1 MDNQG
6 DEMKLK
12 NLLLIILVIFIMTSE
27 YAQQKKAFING
38 YIYTVNQMQPAAEAV
53 LTEGDRIIFVG
64 STDEVK
70 SRIDNFTEIIDLK
83 GKFLMPGFNDAHLH
97 FVSGGF
103 YLMGIDL
110 RPAKSLKEFQQ
121 ILSDYLKK
129 YPGKWVTGGR
139 WDHEN
144 WDNKKVPSKRDIDNI
159 SGDTPVFVKRMD
171 GHMGLANSKAL
182 ELAGITKDTPDP
194 EGGLIEKDPQTGEPT
209 GILKDNAMDLM
220 LPAIPDYSAD
230 DYFQATLTA
239 LKEAA
244 RFGITSVQDIL
255 SADEIPAY
263 DAYKKIESEGKLTCR
278 ISVRWPIDDYKT
290 LISENKKVGSGD
302 NFLRLG
308 TLKAYADGSLGSS
321 TAWFF
326 DPYEGDSTNTGLP
339 NNIIIDGTLK
349 NWALDADKHHLQ
361 ISTHAIGD
369 RANSYM
375 LDLYEEIKKE
385 NPEWDRRFRIEHA
398 QHVRPQDIPRF
409 SEIGVIASVQPTH
422 AIEDGVWA
430 IKRIGNERIKYT
442 HPYKSF
448 LDNGVKVCF
457 GTDWP
462 VVTID
467 PLLTLYAAVT
477 RRTVDGKNADGWIPE
492 QKISI
497 EDAIKCYTLN
507 SAYAEFTEKE
517 KGSIESG
524 KYADF
529 VVLEV
534 NLLKIDPVK
543 IKDVKVDM
551 TVVGGKIVYKR

>member
-1 MDNQG
+1 MPFKD
-6 DEMKLK
+6 LI
-12 NLLLIILVIFIMTSE
+12 LIILISLIMTTG
-27 YAQQKKAFING
+27 YAQHKIAFING
-38 YIYTVNQMQPAAEAV
+38 SIYTVNEKQPTAEAV
-53 LTEGDRIIFVG
+53 LTKDDRILFVG
-64 STDEVK
+64 SNDEIK
-70 SRIDNFTEIIDLK
+70 NKIDDSTEVINLN
-83 GKFLMPGFNDAHLH
+83 GKFMMPGFNDAHLH

-103 YLMGIDL
+103 YLMGINL
-110 RPAKSLKEFQQ
+110 RPAKTLKEFRE
-121 ILSDYLKK
+121 ILTEYIKK

-144 WDNKKVPSKRDIDNI
+144 WDIKKVPAKEDIDDITGN
-159 SGDTPVFVKRMD
+159 TPVFVKRMD
-171 GHMGLANSKAL
+171 GHMGLANSRAL
-182 ELAGITKDTPDP
+182 ELAGITKDTPSP

-220 LPAIPDYSAD
+220 LPAIPDHSSE
-230 DYFQATLTA
+230 DYYDAALIA

-255 SADEIPAY
+255 SQDELPAY
-263 DAYKKIESEGKLTCR
+263 DVYKKLESEGKLTCR

-290 LISENKKVGSGD
+290 LVNKNIKVGYGD
-302 NFLRLG
+302 KYLRLG
-308 TLKAYADGSLGSS
+308 SLKAYADGSLGSS

-326 DPYEGDSTNTGLP
+326 ERYEGDKTNTGLP
-339 NNIIIDGTLK
+339 NSIILDGKLK
-349 NWALDADKHHLQ
+349 VWAEDADKNQMQ

-375 LDLYEEIKKE
+375 LDLYEKVKQE
-385 NPEWDRRFRIEHA
+385 NPVWDRRFRIEHA
-398 QHVRPQDIPRF
+398 QHVRSLDIPRF
-409 SEIGVIASVQPTH
+409 SKIGVIASVQPTH

-430 IKRIGNERIKYT
+430 IKRIGSERIKYT
-442 HPYKSF
+442 HPYRSF
-448 LDNGVKVCF
+448 LDNGVMVCF

-477 RRTVDGKNADGWIPE
+477 RRTVDGKNPEGWIPQ

-497 EDAIKCYTLN
+497 AEAIKCYTLN
-507 SAYAEFTEKE
+507 SAYAEFTEKD
-517 KGSIESG
+517 KGTIEQG

-529 VVLEV
+529 VVLED

-551 TVVGGKIVYKR
+551 TVTGGKIVYRR